1 MNVSTLAKSK
11 DPIFNKCM
19 LFLMTDSSTSVMTQT
34 GSLPGIDSL
43 LDVLVSQLF
52 ICRVLDHGLVDS
64 THRLIQHSVNES
76 SIN

>member
-43 LDVLVSQLF
+43 LDVLVSQLTVHLPCARSRPSRF
-52 ICRVLDHGLVDS
+52 NPSLNS
-64 THRLIQHSVNES
+64 TLSQ
-76 SIN
+76 